1 MCAIKLLSARWMQV
15 SVDFAWSPN
24 GIDGR
29 WFDWHGLTSAADWA
43 FVMGYDTQSQVHAH
57 FSIARLRPTA
67 TRSPA
72 FVRDAALRCN
82 CQLQIWGECKANAN
96 SPLAL
101 VKAGVQQYLALGI
114 PASKLVLGV
123 PW

>member
-1 MCAIKLLSARWMQV
+1 MQV

-29 WFDWHGLTSAADWA
+29 WFDWKGLAAAAGAPGMAQALWA
-43 FVMGYDTQSQVHAH
+43 GTTACYEVLSSLDTLIADLLFVMGYDTQS
-57 FSIARLRPTA
+57 
-67 TRSPA
+67 
-72 FVRDAALRCN
+72 
-82 CQLQIWGECKANAN
+82 QIWGECKANAN

-101 VKAGVQQYLALGI
+101 VESGLQQYLALGI

>member
-1 MCAIKLLSARWMQV
+1 M

-29 WFDWHGLTSAADWA
+29 WFDWNGLIAAADWA
-43 FVMGYDTQSQVHAH
+43 FVMGYDTQSQVRAH
-57 FSIARLRPTA
+57 WNIARMDSSRTY
-67 TRSPA
+67 PA
-72 FVRDAALRCN
+72 CWRDAALTCN
-82 CQLQIWGECKANAN
+82 WKLQIWGQCKAKAN

-101 VKAGVQQYLALGI
+101 VRAGVQQYLALGI